1 MKPPTFRFHEGLL
14 DTEDLRATVIEGLS
28 ARPRCL
34 PPKLF
39 YDRRGSELFEVICA
53 LPEYYLTRTETA
65 ILHDCAEEVAA
76 IVGQQGLLVEL
87 GSGASRK
94 VRLLLETLQP
104 ASYLGIDISR
114 DFLRESAQQLARDY
128 PGLEVHA
135 AWADFSRPF
144 TLPAEITGG
153 LPMAFFPGSSIG
165 NCEPIQ
171 ARALLSRIAR
181 LIGHGGHL
189 LIGVDLQKD
198 RDVMEAA
205 YNDAQGVTAAFNRN
219 VLIHIREALDAE
231 LNEEAFYHQAYYD
244 ETHGRIEMH
253 LISETRQTIRIG
265 SRVFHFAEGEG
276 IHTENSHKY
285 TVDGF
290 HRLAGES
297 GFAPE
302 RVWTD
307 PDRLFSVHLLRA
319 R

>member
-1 MKPPTFRFHEGLL
+1 MKAPTFRFHEGLL
-14 DTEDLRATVIEGLS
+14 KDEDLRATVIEGLS
-28 ARPRCL
+28 ARPKRL

-39 YDRRGSELFEVICA
+39 YDRRGSELFEAICE

-65 ILHDCAEEVAA
+65 ILQDCAEEVAA
-76 IVGQQGLLVEL
+76 IVGQQGLLMEL
-87 GSGASRK
+87 GSGASKK
-94 VRLLLETLQP
+94 VRLLLAALQP

-114 DFLRESAQQLARDY
+114 DFLLESAQQLARDY
-128 PGLEVHA
+128 PSLAVHA
-135 AWADFSRPF
+135 AWADFSRPLA
-144 TLPAEITGG
+144 LPADIPG
-153 LPMAFFPGSSIG
+153 LRAMAFFPGSSIG
-165 NCEPIQ
+165 NCEPDQ

-181 LIGHGGHL
+181 LVGHGGHL

-198 RDVMEAA
+198 RDVLEAA

-219 VLIHIREALDAE
+219 VLTHIREALDAQLE
-231 LNEEAFYHQAYYD
+231 VEAFHHQAYYD
-244 ETHGRIEMH
+244 DAHGRIEMH
-253 LISETRQTIRIG
+253 LISEKRQTIRIG

-290 HRLAGES
+290 HRLAAEG

-307 PDRLFSVHLLRA
+307 PGRLFSVHLLRA